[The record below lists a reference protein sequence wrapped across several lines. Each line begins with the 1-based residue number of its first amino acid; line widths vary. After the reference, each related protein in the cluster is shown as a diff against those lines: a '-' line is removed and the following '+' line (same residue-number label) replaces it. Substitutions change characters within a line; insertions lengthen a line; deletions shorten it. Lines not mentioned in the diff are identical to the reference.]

1 MMVGLLLR
9 CSSLLF
15 FANPFL
21 FLLLELALPFGGVLH
36 ENAKMPITAAS
47 GHSQIQ
53 NSATAR
59 VHSDIEQVS

>member
-21 FLLLELALPFGGVLH
+21 FLILELALPFGGVLH
-36 ENAKMPITAAS
+36 KMPITAAS
-47 GHSQIQ
+47 V
-53 NSATAR
+53 ATGTLKSKTVRQRAC
-59 VHSDIEQVS
+59 IPT